1 MNRNYGQWYWTC
13 ASNRPRV
20 AKLKL
25 IFPAIRMLF
34 SLQAFARSPR
44 SKRRR
49 VLYLKLPNS
58 SMSSPDYL
66 QFIRTVVTSRN
77 YCSLRKWRTFFKIS
91 DGLTKSHCFLCLLW
105 NIFGTFSRPTV
116 RGNLG
121 KPFWKPRFVMQ
132 LLILELSGGR
142 CGFMVRR

>member
-91 DGLTKSHCFLCLLW
+91 DELTKSHCFLCLLW
-105 NIFGTFSRPTV
+105 NIFGTFSRPMV